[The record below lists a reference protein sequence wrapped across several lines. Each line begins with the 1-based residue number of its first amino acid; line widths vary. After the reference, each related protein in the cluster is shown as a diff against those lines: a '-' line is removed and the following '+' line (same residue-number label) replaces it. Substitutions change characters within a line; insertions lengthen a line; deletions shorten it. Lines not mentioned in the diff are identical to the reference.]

1 MRGIPLPVLHF
12 LLVFQVRWLHLFA
25 SGLEVRVNDV
35 VNGRE
40 LLQQRRVFLLSIETA
55 LRQAQLHQRANLVPV
70 AALAVVL
77 LDNLEE
83 ARVVDAAVLLQLLDL
98 IRDGV
103 DLGLE
108 VFERLGGDIALG
120 LVVARSELLQLVKG
134 LVDALLEALDGLLL
148 ESADLFEL
156 DVEDLVAELGFVL
169 LGPWSVVV
177 PVVFPQET
185 LQFRV
190 VDVLV
195 LPRAVGGL
203 TKSLA
208 ETHRGD
214 GATEPIDS
222 SKSSGS
228 R

>member
-1 MRGIPLPVLHF
+1 M
-12 LLVFQVRWLHLFA
+12 FQVRRLHLFA
-25 SGLEVRVNDV
+25 SSLEVRVNDV

-40 LLQQRRVFLLSIETA
+40 LLQQRGVFLLGIETA
-55 LRQAQLHQRANLVPV
+55 LRQAQLHQRADLVPV
-70 AALAVVL
+70 AALTVVL

-108 VFERLGGDIALG
+108 VFERLGGDLALG
-120 LVVARSELLQLVKG
+120 LVVARSKLLQLVKS
-134 LVDALLEALDGLLL
+134 LIDALLEALDGLLL

-156 DVEDLVAELGFVL
+156 DVEDLVAELDFVL
-169 LGPWSVVV
+169 LCPLSVVV

-185 LQFRV
+185 LEFGV

-208 ETHRGD
+208 ETHRDD
-214 GATEPIDS
+214 GCNRAN
-222 SKSSGS
+222 
-228 R
+228 